1 MRTSAPSGNGESQ
14 AHIGGKGLSTMRSA
28 SVTKMMSAGS
38 LRGRDAEQVARL
50 DDRRGDD
57 VGRQL
62 RGRDAEQVARLDDRR
77 GDGARRQLRGHDA
90 EQVARLHN
98 RRKDDVRPTRWQ
110 QTRARQADEDQGSA
124 RDHVRRLQRCRG
136 EPALMERR
144 RGTRYICNLTRV
156 PGAMS
161 NTVGWPKQSTAQ
173 NIIGT
178 TRAASE
184 SCKMLSPVR
193 WFLNV
198 SSCREMSLL
207 SIIMCI
213 SRGNES
219 AHVNAR
225 EYVATNR
232 TFMRNMK
239 VKMERRAGDSCL
251 PKTMTCKCRR
261 ALVQKFQG
269 HESAGLV
276 RDAKKHRPE
285 SILGQDDAELVGQLK
300 ATRREAKKHRPES
313 ILGQDDVERV
323 EQLKATR
330 RDAKKHRP
338 ESIRGQDDV
347 ERVEQL
353 KVTRRDESREPTGH
367 HEEQVLR
374 CDREL
379 VGKNKKHHREV
390 ARRRIAVEHA

>member
-1 MRTSAPSGNGESQ
+1 
-14 AHIGGKGLSTMRSA
+14 
-28 SVTKMMSAGS
+28 
-38 LRGRDAEQVARL
+38 
-50 DDRRGDD
+50 
-57 VGRQL
+57 
-62 RGRDAEQVARLDDRR
+62 
-77 GDGARRQLRGHDA
+77 
-90 EQVARLHN
+90 
-98 RRKDDVRPTRWQ
+98 
-110 QTRARQADEDQGSA
+110 
-124 RDHVRRLQRCRG
+124 
-136 EPALMERR
+136 
-144 RGTRYICNLTRV
+144 
-156 PGAMS
+156 MS

-173 NIIGT
+173 NIIGP

-184 SCKMLSPVR
+184 SGSMLGWPGKYVLARPKRSGRTRATGESCNMSSSVR

-285 SILGQDDAELVGQLK
+285 SILGQDDV
-300 ATRREAKKHRPES
+300 
-313 ILGQDDVERV
+313 
-323 EQLKATR
+323 
-330 RDAKKHRP
+330 
-338 ESIRGQDDV
+338 
-347 ERVEQL
+347 
-353 KVTRRDESREPTGH
+353 KVTRRDESRGPTGH

-390 ARRRIAVEHA
+390 ARRRIAAEHA